1 MRRRDGDAG
10 LDARRRTERPIQE
23 AWPLR
28 GVIVWTLG
36 LVVVANIAL
45 AVIRL
50 VG

>member
-1 MRRRDGDAG
+1 MGTRDWMRGG
-10 LDARRRTERPIQE
+10 ETERPIRE

-28 GVIVWTLG
+28 GVIAWTLG
-36 LVVVANIAL
+36 LVVVANIAF

>member
-1 MRRRDGDAG
+1 MGTRDWMRGG
-10 LDARRRTERPIQE
+10 EIERPIRE
-23 AWPLR
+23 GWPLR